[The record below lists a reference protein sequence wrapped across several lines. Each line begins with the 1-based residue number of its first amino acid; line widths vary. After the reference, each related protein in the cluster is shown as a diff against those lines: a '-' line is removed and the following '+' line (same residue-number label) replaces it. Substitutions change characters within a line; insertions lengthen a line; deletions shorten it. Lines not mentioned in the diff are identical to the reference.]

1 MGKID
6 KNRPYGQVIGV
17 SDHVYEQDGKF
28 FDAAG
33 EEIINQ
39 EKPTSNRTPAKRKR

>member
-6 KNRPYGQVIGV
+6 KNRAYGQVIGPA
-17 SDHVYEQDGKF
+17 DHVYEQDGKF

-39 EKPTSNRTPAKRKR
+39 ERTTSDRQPVKRKR

>member
-6 KNRPYGQVIGV
+6 KNRTYGQVIGV
-17 SDHVYEQDGKF
+17 ASHVFEQDGKM

-33 EEIINQ
+33 EEICETSFSKKKK
-39 EKPTSNRTPAKRKR
+39 EKNIKK